1 MSPAFVKHHIAP
13 TTRPGG
19 GIPYSAKRAKT
30 DPKIGASPMPLTAA
44 PVHKSHG
51 AAISVPDKKII
62 SWPTAS
68 TGSVQQSV
76 QPH

>member
-1 MSPAFVKHHIAP
+1 MLLPQPLTDAAFCATMSPAFVKHHIVP

-51 AAISVPDKKII
+51 AAISVADKKII
-62 SWPTAS
+62 S
-68 TGSVQQSV
+68 
-76 QPH
+76 